1 MVWQRIVAGGRLD
14 HGAAGS
20 LTYGGGPSHG
30 REVLLSRALNS
41 VALHCNPNCTERQC
55 NTPLYP
61 ASVHCATAV
70 VGAHLTRE
78 EVIAALL
85 SPSIKWMGEFDEVG
99 NAQKFA
105 FTEICTTPE
114 KLPTQTYPPPLL
126 AQLRAPPLFP
136 PSANCRQQLQ
146 PEDCCRLCSH
156 WIACQRAD
164 VDFNP
169 HNISCPA

>member
-1 MVWQRIVAGGRLD
+1 M
-14 HGAAGS
+14 GAAPATGGKSSSLEHSTVRHCTAILIALQGS
-20 LTYGGGPSHG
+20 ATHPCIQP
-30 REVLLSRALNS
+30 RF
-41 VALHCNPNCTERQC
+41 TE
-55 NTPLYP
+55 
-61 ASVHCATAV
+61 AESA
-70 VGAHLTRE
+70 GANLTRE

-105 FTEICTTPE
+105 FTEICTTPK
-114 KLPTQTYPPPLL
+114 KLPTQIYPPPLL

-136 PSANCRQQLQ
+136 PSTNCRQQLQ

-156 WIACQRAD
+156 WIACQRGD

-169 HNISCPA
+169 HNISCAA

>member
-1 MVWQRIVAGGRLD
+1 MWQRIVAGGRLD

-41 VALHCNPNCTERQC
+41 IAQHCNPNCTERQC
-55 NTPLYP
+55 NTPLYA
-61 ASVHCATAV
+61 ASVYCTAAV

-105 FTEICTTPE
+105 FAEICTTPK
-114 KLPTQTYPPPLL
+114 KLPTQIYPLSLL
-126 AQLRAPPLFP
+126 AQVRVSPFSFFNRLSTTITTRRLLQA
-136 PSANCRQQLQ
+136 LQ
-146 PEDCCRLCSH
+146 PLDCMPRRQC
-156 WIACQRAD
+156 
-164 VDFNP
+164 
-169 HNISCPA
+169 

>member
-1 MVWQRIVAGGRLD
+1 M
-14 HGAAGS
+14 GAAPATGGKSSSLEHSTQLHSTAILIALKGS
-20 LTYGGGPSHG
+20 ATHP
-30 REVLLSRALNS
+30 
-41 VALHCNPNCTERQC
+41 CM
-55 NTPLYP
+55 YP